1 MRRIATPAIDL
12 LMSYHWPGNVRELE
26 NCVERAVLLAD
37 GEVIHAHHLPP
48 SLQSAESS
56 GTTHHG
62 SLQETLDSLE
72 RDLIIDALKTS
83 RGNKAKAARSLG
95 TTERLVGLRITRLDI
110 DWRRF
115 RPGRR

>member
-1 MRRIATPAIDL
+1 
-12 LMSYHWPGNVRELE
+12 MSYHWPGNVRELE

-56 GTTHHG
+56 GTIHHG
-62 SLQETLDSLE
+62 SLQETLDALE

-95 TTERLVGLRITRLDI
+95 TTERLAGLRIARLGI